1 MQAKLI
7 VTQKILKEL
16 MKSEAIKRE
25 IKDIKAGANDATV
38 QFWNGSTIEC
48 VTSSDNS
55 RGYRSH
61 VLVLDEYRM
70 IKKEVL
76 DSVLRKFNAAPRK
89 PPYMF
94 KKEYSHLKPHKNK
107 ELYISSAWYKSS
119 WAYEKFI
126 SYRNAMCKGKP
137 YFCCDLPYTVPL
149 EHGLLDEDTVKEIR
163 NEEDMDE
170 ISWKMEMEGIWYGES
185 SSAYFKSIELNP
197 LRTLSRAFHPPSE
210 TEWVQLKG
218 KYKCNIPKIKGEK
231 RIIGADIALAAG
243 EQNDNSV
250 YTLLRMLPDG
260 DEYRR
265 EVVYI
270 ESHNGVNSEKQAI
283 RIKQLFYDFE
293 ADYIIIDS
301 QGVGISVF
309 NELQKSN
316 FDNSRGI
323 DYEAFTCFNDDNTV
337 DKQMARGALPVV
349 YSLKPASA
357 SINHTIITSFKD
369 AILKKKIKL
378 LMNNSEAKNDLID
391 DNNELLKN
399 QEELARLLK
408 PYLQTT
414 LLINEMINL
423 EWSLNGGYI
432 KVFEKG
438 SSRKD
443 RYSSCSYANYLA
455 DIIEKEEMKKRKSN
469 NKDFMAFW

>member
-357 SINHTIITSFKD
+357 SINQTIITSFKD
-369 AILKKKIKL
+369 AILKKKLKL
-378 LMNNSEAKNDLID
+378 LMNNSEAKYDLID
-391 DNNELLKN
+391 DNN
-399 QEELARLLK
+399 
-408 PYLQTT
+408 
-414 LLINEMINL
+414 
-423 EWSLNGGYI
+423 
-432 KVFEKG
+432 
-438 SSRKD
+438 
-443 RYSSCSYANYLA
+443 
-455 DIIEKEEMKKRKSN
+455 
-469 NKDFMAFW
+469 